1 MITAARLKSMKLGV
15 SLLTTAVVTSS
26 LSLGLIAD
34 CVHSAS
40 VPKKCESTQSVTVQ
54 DLSLES
60 QVVETLDVLEPE
72 VEPEVERGVEV
83 EVAPVATPSVQPSQL
98 VEQVVAAESRGE
110 TLEGQMAVAQT
121 IYETSC
127 ATGQTPDEVV
137 SVPNQYAEP
146 ISYDLVTDSVKEA
159 CYRVF
164 VLNEKVTEEP
174 IRWFY
179 STAGG
184 FYSKWHETSSN
195 LEYVMSIGAHKFYKL
210 SEEV

>member
-15 SLLTTAVVTSS
+15 SLLTTVVVASS

-54 DLSLES
+54 DPSLES
-60 QVVETLDVLEPE
+60 QEVATLVEHE
-72 VEPEVERGVEV
+72 VKVERGVEA